1 MRRLKLQMQLSVDGF
16 VCGPKG
22 EMDWMTWTWDEKL
35 TQYVNELTDSVD
47 TILLGRNMAPGFIQ
61 AWEERVKNPKDP
73 NYYLAKR
80 MVDYKKIFFSKTI
93 KTIEGQNAFVEN
105 GDLKTVVENLKTQSG
120 KDLVVYGG
128 AGFVS
133 SLIKEGL
140 IDEFNFFVNPVMI
153 SRGMRIFDLNDKRQ
167 KLSFL
172 SSTPYECG
180 ITVLTYKLNND

>member
-1 MRRLKLQMQLSVDGF
+1 MQISVDGY
-16 VCGPKG
+16 VAGPNG
-22 EMDWMTWTWDEKL
+22 ELDWLTWDQDDQL
-35 TQYVNELTDSVD
+35 MQYVNDLTDSVD
-47 TILLGRNMAPGFIQ
+47 TIVLGRNMANVFTQ
-61 AWEERVKNPKDP
+61 AWEARVQDP
-73 NYYLAKR
+73 QDKHYFLAKR

-93 KTIEGQNAFVEN
+93 KTVEGQNAVVEN
-105 GDLKTVVENLKTQSG
+105 GNMKVVIENLKKQNG
-120 KDLVVYGG
+120 KDIIVYGG

-153 SRGMRIFDLNDKRQ
+153 SRGLRIFDLNDKRQ